1 MTYTDMEQYWIWLSS
16 VEGLGVKRFYQL
28 LSEYEDPRAVWDNVS
43 SQMSFLGKQAYG
55 NLVAARSERYL
66 YGLFAKLEKLGIRA
80 VSRIAD
86 DYPPGLT
93 NIYDPP
99 PVLYVKGDADLMLEK
114 LFGIVGSRTPTHDGR
129 RAATEIATGLS
140 KAGVAVVSGLARGT
154 DTCAHVGCLDGGGAP
169 TMAVLGCGVDVA
181 YPPENDRLYARILD
195 EGGAILSEYMPG
207 TPPLGQHFPARNRII
222 SGLCPG
228 VLIVE
233 AAVGS
238 GAMITANN
246 ALEQDRDVF
255 VVPGS
260 IYSKLSAEPN
270 RLLTTGAIP
279 VLSQWEVLEYYGW
292 GQRPGTTVKGKKP
305 QLTEDESKIVEP
317 LESESLSFDELSEK
331 TDFPSSKLNSLLTML
346 ELRGIIDKVPG
357 GRYRMK

>member
-16 VEGLGVKRFYQL
+16 IDGLGVKRFYQL
-28 LSEYEDPRAVWDNVS
+28 LSEYEDPRAVWDNVGS
-43 SQMSFLGKQAYG
+43 GMQFLGRQTYA
-55 NLVAARSERYL
+55 NLVAARTERYL
-66 YGLFAKLEKLGIRA
+66 YELFGKLERLQIRA
-80 VSRIAD
+80 VSRIAE
-86 DYPPGLT
+86 DYPPGLS
-93 NIYDPP
+93 NIFDPP
-99 PVLYVKGDADLMLEK
+99 PVLYVKGDADLTRDR
-114 LFGIVGSRTPTHDGR
+114 LFGIVGSRTPTTDGR
-129 RAATEIATGLS
+129 RAATEIARGLS
-140 KAGVAVVSGLARGT
+140 RAGVAVVSGLARGT
-154 DTCAHVGCLDGGGAP
+154 DTCAHVGCLEGGAP
-169 TMAVLGCGVDVA
+169 TIAVLGCGVDVA
-181 YPPENDRLYARILD
+181 YPPENDRLYQRILD
-195 EGGAILSEYMPG
+195 EGGAIMSEYSPG

-270 RLLTTGAIP
+270 RLLTQGAVP
-279 VLSQWEVLEYYGW
+279 VLSEWEVLEYYGW
-292 GQRPGTTVKGKKP
+292 GERPGLLRKANKP
-305 QLTEDESKIVEP
+305 RLSEDESKIVEP
-317 LESESLSFDELSEK
+317 LESESLSFDELSQM
-331 TDFPSSKLNSLLTML
+331 TDFLPSKLNSLLTML

-357 GRYRMK
+357 GRYRYKG